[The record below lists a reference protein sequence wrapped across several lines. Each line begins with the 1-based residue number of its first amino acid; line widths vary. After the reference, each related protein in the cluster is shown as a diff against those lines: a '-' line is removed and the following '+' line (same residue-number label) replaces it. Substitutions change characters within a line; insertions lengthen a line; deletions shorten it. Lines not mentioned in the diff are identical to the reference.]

1 MSATTIDELQVLI
14 SANAAAFQREMKNV
28 RAELGQIGRSAKE
41 STGSVAGGFIKA
53 QLALGGLK
61 AAFGMISSVAQK
73 GIKEFGSLE
82 QNLGGAEAVFGQ
94 FSDTVKQAAKDS
106 AKTMGTSMSQY
117 LGSAN
122 KMGSLFQG
130 AGLSVSDSMKMTT
143 TSMQRAADVASVM
156 GISQEMA
163 LESIAGMAKGNFTMM
178 DNLGVAMNDT
188 ALSAW
193 MLERGIAGN
202 VNQMA
207 IGEKVGIAYQMFMD
221 RTSKY
226 AGNFARESMTLEGSL
241 AIMRAELSN
250 VAATLGMAFA
260 PMVSSAASFV
270 SNVLAPAINAV
281 IPYVVALG
289 NIINQVAASVF
300 SFIGGIFGASKGVSG
315 VGSSSKSASNAMKNL
330 GASAGGAGGG
340 MGGAAKGAKALKKEL
355 AQLAKF
361 DEMNVLKS
369 PEEPSGGSGGSGGGG
384 GAPALKIPEMNFG
397 KFNSGFDEISA
408 KAKKIADEI
417 KKYFEG
423 MFDLPKISAAF
434 GEFWEG
440 LKVAGGEVF
449 AVIIDIWKSY
459 IKPFIS
465 WTGND
470 FLPAFLRA
478 TGAELE
484 LLGKV
489 ISVAWN
495 SFLKP
500 FIDAF
505 LVPIAKFTG
514 GMIIGWLNTLTDA
527 LKSLSG
533 NEASVKALVATL
545 SSLIITMT
553 GMKVA
558 NLGIDAATLAFT
570 KLGGVKSTLANASG
584 ALSAFNKGIIGWPTL
599 LSSLSGGFGGFITKI
614 GSLRT
619 AMSGASGIFSAL
631 GGVAK
636 GLWGVLAA
644 NPIGAVVAVLGL
656 LFATNEKFRNG
667 VMSLISAALKPLGEI
682 FTNLTALI
690 DPLVKVVIEL
700 ANIALKPLFV
710 ILEAVGN
717 ALGGLLEFL
726 SPIVGV
732 ISKLAVAFN
741 PLNIALKIAKPILEA
756 LGFAFEKLGEFLG
769 WVGQQIEAFFKPAF
783 DAVGKVIGEV
793 KAHVDQF
800 VQGLPD
806 WAKNLIGVSDSAK
819 ETKKS
824 NEELKDSNKEL
835 KSSVDEVFEA
845 ENRLKN
851 ARAGLAGSLAGLIES
866 TTQINEKFGELG
878 MKADFSQEKLAA
890 VGSALSNYKTPAEQ
904 AKFINDQLGL
914 SLDATNL
921 AHLKQ
926 IDAISQLGISQDEYN
941 AKLQSSAVNHD
952 ALTKAMQDTNFK
964 SESVRT
970 SFHSLIQKFGE
981 GGLSADQLSRKISDL
996 AKKGDE
1002 DSISLKDAIIRNA
1015 DAFGMKWDEVQKK
1028 MVSASTT
1035 AKVEISKKE
1044 EEKAQKIASEMG
1056 KAAFSAAGSF
1066 SNISSAASGAANST
1080 TKSFDGKGAKIGGEA
1095 RNAKNGFIENFAKF
1109 GQIAMDA
1116 WSQTQSPFSNVYRT
1130 FAGIGSNI
1138 WNGMKAGIGNL
1149 ASAMTNMFSG
1159 AVNNVKKFLGIHSP
1173 SRLFMGLGGF
1183 VGEGF
1188 AIGINDEQKTVMN
1201 ALSGLTSGFET
1212 PTLSIRTDFS
1222 NMKVADLPDVS
1233 SLNRKIQ
1240 QDFEISSGLGDLG
1253 EKLDRLNEK
1262 PQQIVVKIG
1271 EEKLV
1276 DKLIDGINENSFL
1289 RNESMI
1295 NL

>member
-61 AAFGMISSVAQK
+61 AAFGVISGVAQK

-130 AGLSVSDSMKMTT
+130 AGLSVSDSMQMTT

-226 AGNFARESMTLEGSL
+226 AGNFAREATTLEGSL

-270 SNVLAPAINAV
+270 SNVLVPAINAV

-300 SFIGGIFGASKGVSG
+300 SFIGGIFGASKGISG

-384 GAPALKIPEMNFG
+384 GAPALEMPEMSFG

-417 KKYFEG
+417 KKYFEE
-423 MFDLPKISAAF
+423 MFDFKKIGDAF
-434 GEFWEG
+434 KRFWDDIKKG
-440 LKVAGGEVF
+440 ASPVFKVVA
-449 AVIIDIWKSY
+449 DIWKSY
-459 IKPFIS
+459 LEPFVK
-465 WTGND
+465 WAGND
-470 FLPAFLRA
+470 LLPAFLNA
-478 TGAELE
+478 LGGAINFV
-484 LLGKV
+484 GQV
-489 ISVAWN
+489 IGQVWG

-500 FIDAF
+500 FIDNFIA
-505 LVPIAKFTG
+505 PIVNFTG
-514 GMIIGWLNTLTDA
+514 SIIVGVLNGIGDA
-527 LKSLSG
+527 LRGMAANSG
-533 NEASVKALVATL
+533 VVEMFSNLIAVVGTGIAIWQGYQFVLGVVAAAKLALTGVMVAGTAASGAYAAGIGAVSIAQ
-545 SSLIITMT
+545 
-553 GMKVA
+553 
-558 NLGIDAATLAFT
+558 NLAAT
-570 KLGGVKSTLANASG
+570 ASG
-584 ALSAFNKGIIGWPTL
+584 ALS
-599 LSSLSGGFGGFITKI
+599 
-614 GSLRT
+614 
-619 AMSGASGIFSAL
+619 
-631 GGVAK
+631 
-636 GLWGVLAA
+636 GVLTTLTNPAFLAVAA
-644 NPIGAVVAVLGL
+644 AAAAVVVAMEAYKLSQAEAKLAEEQRIDAVKL
-656 LFATNEKFRNG
+656 ATQNDTWHKEAIQGKKD
-667 VMSLISAALKPLGEI
+667 ALDEI
-682 FTNLTALI
+682 KNA
-690 DPLVKVVIEL
+690 E
-700 ANIALKPLFV
+700 
-710 ILEAVGN
+710 LEAVNTELALIN
-717 ALGGLLEFL
+717 ANERAKQARDAHTKAVNSGTYSTEELRKKELEAIQAEGLAAAAKKKHEESQKSLTDANDQYVNQVWKEIATSKQSDL
-726 SPIVGV
+726 Q
-732 ISKLAVAFN
+732 KLAQAGKYDE
-741 PLNIALKIAKPILEA
+741 LRQKLIALSKETITYTDKN
-756 LGFAFEKLGEFLG
+756 
-769 WVGQQIEAFFKPAF
+769 
-783 DAVGKVIGEV
+783 GK
-793 KAHVDQF
+793 
-800 VQGLPD
+800 
-806 WAKNLIGVSDSAK
+806 SAK
-819 ETKKS
+819 
-824 NEELKDSNKEL
+824 L
-835 KSSVDEVFEA
+835 
-845 ENRLKN
+845 
-851 ARAGLAGSLAGLIES
+851 
-866 TTQINEKFGELG
+866 
-878 MKADFSQEKLAA
+878 SQ
-890 VGSALSNYKTPAEQ
+890 
-904 AKFINDQLGL
+904 
-914 SLDATNL
+914 
-921 AHLKQ
+921 
-926 IDAISQLGISQDEYN
+926 QD
-941 AKLQSSAVNHD
+941 
-952 ALTKAMQDTNFK
+952 TKAMADFIAGQLARINDGNGKTWKSIWESANQSVDKLNNVPPKFTDKGLQAGRNFGDGTISGIASK
-964 SESVRT
+964 NGAT
-970 SFHSLIQKFGE
+970 YNAGWNQ
-981 GGLSADQLSRKISDL
+981 ADQGV
-996 AKKGDE
+996 KG
-1002 DSISLKDAIIRNA
+1002 
-1015 DAFGMKWDEVQKK
+1015 F
-1028 MVSASTT
+1028 
-1035 AKVEISKKE
+1035 
-1044 EEKAQKIASEMG
+1044 KARLQ
-1056 KAAFSAAGSF
+1056 
-1066 SNISSAASGAANST
+1066 
-1080 TKSFDGKGAKIGGEA
+1080 
-1095 RNAKNGFIENFAKF
+1095 
-1109 GQIAMDA
+1109 
-1116 WSQTQSPFSNVYRT
+1116 
-1130 FAGIGSNI
+1130 
-1138 WNGMKAGIGNL
+1138 
-1149 ASAMTNMFSG
+1149 
-1159 AVNNVKKFLGIHSP
+1159 IHSP
-1173 SRLFMGLGGF
+1173 SRVMKKEAGF
-1183 VGEGF
+1183 FGEGV
-1188 AIGINDEQKTVMN
+1188 AIGINNSISGVVKETTNMASQAVAGFTHGINDEQKTVMN
-1201 ALSGLTSGFET
+1201 ALSGLTSGFKT

-1222 NMKVADLPDVS
+1222 NMKVANLPDVS

-1240 QDFEISSGLGDLG
+1240 QDFEVSSGLGDLG